1 MQLSRDG
8 QKLLALGCV
17 VPPVLL
23 GLVHA
28 TYHILFLSIAFES
41 YNLSLLPH
49 RLATLELVAD
59 VGATVVDCG
68 GGVVA
73 ENSRQAMLHR
83 KPVPPDLE
91 KGFHHVPVYEEN
103 NSFVFPVKVILPGRL
118 RGLQN
123 RILLRKEGNLK
134 YVSYKL

>member
-1 MQLSRDG
+1 MSR
-8 QKLLALGCV
+8 
-17 VPPVLL
+17 
-23 GLVHA
+23 
-28 TYHILFLSIAFES
+28 F
-41 YNLSLLPH
+41 LPH
-49 RLATLELVAD
+49 RLAALELVAD
-59 VGATVVDCG
+59 VGATVVVSG
-68 GGVVA
+68 GGIVA
-73 ENSRQAMLHR
+73 ENSWQARLQR

-103 NSFVFPVKVILPGRL
+103 RSLVSPVKVILPGRL